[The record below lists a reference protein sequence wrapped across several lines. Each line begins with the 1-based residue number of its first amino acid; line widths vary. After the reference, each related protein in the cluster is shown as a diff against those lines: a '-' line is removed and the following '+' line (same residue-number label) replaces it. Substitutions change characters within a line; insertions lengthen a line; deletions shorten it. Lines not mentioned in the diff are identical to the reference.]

1 MQQVGVEA
9 VSGIVIPRKFAI
21 PPGTL
26 AKRLQRYAVY
36 LIVCCFALMLAN
48 VRAVSLETLLWF
60 ATAMAAAFAL
70 LCGVTA
76 VILHAIQWKSEQP
89 TEDIATSR

>member
-1 MQQVGVEA
+1 
-9 VSGIVIPRKFAI
+9 
-21 PPGTL
+21 
-26 AKRLQRYAVY
+26 
-36 LIVCCFALMLAN
+36 
-48 VRAVSLETLLWF
+48 VSLETLLWF

-76 VILHAIQWKSEQP
+76 VILHAIQWRSEQP